1 MKTLLLLHG
10 AIGAQDQLQP
20 LKALLSA
27 HYNVHTLSF
36 SGHGGNAFPEGD
48 FSIARFSVDV
58 LNYLND
64 NNIAQFDVFGYSMG
78 GYVAMYLAKQQPER
92 VGRIITLATKFHWDE
107 PTAQKECGMLDADKI
122 EAKVPAFA
130 AALAK
135 RHAPNNWKEVLN
147 RTKDM
152 LVAMGNDNPLKLEDY
167 ANITNPSLIMLGD
180 RDKMIT
186 LEETLAV
193 YKALPNAQM
202 AMLPDTQHP
211 IEQVDAQHLAYMI
224 QRFAG

>member
-20 LKALLSA
+20 LKELLSA
-27 HYNVHTLSF
+27 HYNVQTLSF
-36 SGHGGNAFPEGD
+36 SGHGGNAFSEDG

-64 NNIAQFDVFGYSMG
+64 NKIEQADVFGYSMG
-78 GYVAMYLAKQQPER
+78 GYVAMYLAKQHPAR

-107 PTAQKECGMLDADKI
+107 PTAQKECGMLDAEKI
-122 EAKVPAFA
+122 AAKVPAFA
-130 AALAK
+130 AALAQ
-135 RHAPNNWKEVLN
+135 RHSPNDWKELMN

-152 LVAMGNDNPLKLEDY
+152 LIAMGNDNPLKLEDY
-167 ANITNPSLIMLGD
+167 KAIENPSLIMLGD

-186 LEETLAV
+186 LDETLAV
-193 YKALPNAQM
+193 YKTLPNAQM

-211 IEQVDAQHLAYMI
+211 IEQVDVQHLAYMI

>member
-20 LKALLSA
+20 LKELLSN

-36 SGHGGNAFPEGD
+36 SGHGDNAFPEGD
-48 FSIARFSVDV
+48 FSIALFSVDV
-58 LNYLND
+58 LNYLNT
-64 NNIAQFDVFGYSMG
+64 NNIDVCDVFGYSMG
-78 GYVAMYLAKQQPER
+78 GYVAMYLAKQYPER
-92 VGRIITLATKFHWDE
+92 VGKIVTLATKFHWDE

-135 RHAPNNWKEVLN
+135 RHTPNNWKEVLN

-152 LVAMGNDNPLKLEDY
+152 LIAMGKDNPLQLADY
-167 ANITNPSLIMLGD
+167 QNINTPSLIMLGD

-186 LEETLAV
+186 LDETIAV
-193 YKALPNAQM
+193 YKTLPNAQM

-224 QRFAG
+224 QRFVG

>member
-20 LKALLSA
+20 LKELLSA
-27 HYNVHTLSF
+27 HYNVHTLSL
-36 SGHGGNAFPEGD
+36 SWHGGNAFPEDD

-58 LNYLND
+58 LNYLNN
-64 NNIAQFDVFGYSMG
+64 NNIQQCDVFGYSMG

-92 VGRIITLATKFHWDE
+92 IGRIVTLATKFHWDE

-152 LVAMGNDNPLKLEDY
+152 LMAMGKDNPLKAEDY
-167 ANITNPSLIMLGD
+167 ATITNPSLIMLGD

-224 QRFAG
+224 QRFVG